1 MNNIRTYQLFIH
13 MTYDYQYGYCHYFA
27 DIIIDEIRKLV
38 PNDFPINYYLI
49 LAERLDNDGELIED
63 VLIHAYIK
71 VGDYYLDSEGFH
83 TIDDIDKR
91 EQEWLEIEETTTP
104 DDYSFNSYQEE
115 SETIPKPFFNRFCK
129 RDRVK
134 NDIKEFI
141 KQPKFQEFIKKLHD
155 RV

>member
-1 MNNIRTYQLFIH
+1 

-38 PNDFPINYYLI
+38 PNDFPVNYYLI
-49 LAERLDNDGELIED
+49 LAERLDDDGEVIDD

-91 EQEWLEIEETTTP
+91 EQQWLDTEETITP

-115 SETIPKPFFNRFCK
+115 SETIPEHFFNRFCK
-129 RDRVK
+129 RDKVK
-134 NDIKEFI
+134 NDIKEFVN
-141 KQPKFQEFIKKLHD
+141 QPKFQEFIKKLHD